1 LKLVWKM
8 KTLIVLFAFVAAT
21 MAKECGTLAA
31 LKVKSEWGRAYS
43 SGHDREAF
51 AQAIWRATFAQA
63 PDARDLFK
71 RVHGDDTNHP
81 AFIAHAER
89 VLGGLDIAINTLDQ
103 QETLKAELDHLQ
115 KQHEGRKIPDSYFD
129 AFKTAILHVV
139 AAQLGRCWDRTA
151 WDACIEHIE
160 DGIKGH
166 H

>member
-1 LKLVWKM
+1 MKILV
-8 KTLIVLFAFVAAT
+8 VLLAVVAVAV
-21 MAKECGTLAA
+21 AKDCGTLAG

-63 PDARDLFK
+63 PESRDLFK
-71 RVHGDDTNHP
+71 RVHGDDTSHP
-81 AFIAHAER
+81 EFIAHAER

-103 QETLKAELDHLQ
+103 PATLKEELDHLQ
-115 KQHEGRKIPDSYFD
+115 HQHEGRKIPDNYFD

-139 AAQLGRCWDRTA
+139 AAKLGRCWDREA
-151 WDACIEHIE
+151 WDSCIEHIE

>member
-1 LKLVWKM
+1 MKILV
-8 KTLIVLFAFVAAT
+8 VLFAVVAVAL
-21 MAKECGTLAA
+21 AKKECGVLEG

-51 AQAIWRATFAQA
+51 AQAIWRATFAQV
-63 PDARDLFK
+63 PESRDIFK
-71 RVHGDDTNHP
+71 RVHGDDTSHP

-103 QETLKAELDHLQ
+103 PATLKEELDHLQ
-115 KQHEGRKIPDSYFD
+115 VQHEGRKIPDNYFD

-139 AAQLGRCWDRTA
+139 AAQLGRCYDREA
-151 WDACIEHIE
+151 WDACISYIE